1 MAIQEVKQFL
11 LVKVNEAAVDV
22 DDGTT
27 RRKGLQSQA
36 EPTPTAG
43 FHHDILV
50 EVFRNDIISGIAL
63 ELKGLNGPD
72 VSPVDH
78 HVVSPD
84 DVENLQITLG
94 HHQCR
99 MIADD
104 ALDIATHEAKDHK
117 QKKDIADPNKNDDC
131 ILKRAPVSQAAANHP
146 ATQLKSAPRIAQ
158 SDQNHQGHP
167 QRKLPLLI
175 KQFHHLAQFKPC
187 KGTDLYWI
195 TQHFAYKD
203 ADSYHFM
210 QQIQNT
216 FCIFAPRAT
225 V

>member
-27 RRKGLQSQA
+27 RREGLQPQA

-43 FHHDILV
+43 FHQEILV
-50 EVFRNDIISGIAL
+50 EVFRNDVVSGITL

-72 VSPVDH
+72 VAPVNH
-78 HVVSPD
+78 YVVSPD
-84 DVENLQITLG
+84 DIENQQIALG
-94 HHQCR
+94 HHQSR
-99 MIADD
+99 MVVDD
-104 ALDIATHEAKDHK
+104 ALDIATHEAKNHK
-117 QKKDIADPNKNDDC
+117 QKKDIAEPDEDDDC
-131 ILKRAPVSQAAANHP
+131 ILESTPISQAAANHS

-167 QRKLPLLI
+167 QRKLPLLK
-175 KQFHHLAQFKPC
+175 KQFHHLA
-187 KGTDLYWI
+187 LSN
-195 TQHFAYKD
+195 AYKT
-203 ADSYHFM
+203 M
-210 QQIQNT
+210 T
-216 FCIFAPRAT
+216 F